1 MVTSRPRSL
10 RPRSRRPRSV
20 VLALLL
26 IGAAPT
32 AAARS
37 LVLTAIP
44 LQTPTGLPVASPG
57 LPAQPST
64 ITQPSA
70 ITQSRL
76 IAQTAPTSPSDP
88 NQSFSA
94 RLLNLFPSDYAG
106 RFGSLQAFADT
117 TTGYGVRGFPLP
129 FKIDARLTY
138 IAHPKYQEYG
148 VSARYLDTTYAAGS
162 YQNDAAGATR
172 GLTHLEANHNPYVG
186 WQYGG
191 VYQEGG
197 LSKLSGGYAAVDGP
211 VRLYTEAGYA
221 FQDTTNSP
229 FLHTEV
235 SGGRSVTDGPYT
247 VGAYATGR
255 SYVFPQA
262 AQFSVD
268 LSASVTLRPTDYSS
282 FTLSQFERFA
292 IGESAIPALAVGRY
306 TQTNLDAVLTPNARA
321 GIFSM
326 RSVEYHYQ
334 RSFLA
339 ATDAVNGVSLTVRTD
354 VAPAVVFDLTPHHD
368 FVAGETGLRA
378 DLYYRSDLLPV
389 LIGPSVDYIWSPKS
403 NRWSISLKAG
413 VK

>member
-1 MVTSRPRSL
+1 MRRSFL
-10 RPRSRRPRSV
+10 PAALS
-20 VLALLL
+20 LAF
-26 IGAAPT
+26 AALTPVAVAQT
-32 AAARS
+32 ETAQPAAAQ
-37 LVLTAIP
+37 TA
-44 LQTPTGLPVASPG
+44 V
-57 LPAQPST
+57 AQPGVLVAQT
-64 ITQPSA
+64 APSP
-70 ITQSRL
+70 
-76 IAQTAPTSPSDP
+76 TAPTSPTDP
-88 NQSFSA
+88 NQSFTA
-94 RLLNLFPSDYAG
+94 RLLNLFPSDYAS

-117 TTGYGVRGFPLP
+117 TSGYGVRGFPLP

-162 YQNDAAGATR
+162 YQNDAAGATQ
-172 GLTHLEANHNPYVG
+172 GLLHLEATHNPYVG

-191 VYQEGG
+191 VYQEAG
-197 LSKLSGGYAAVDGP
+197 LSKLSAGYAVVDGP
-211 VRLYTEAGYA
+211 LRLYTEAGYA

-229 FLHTEV
+229 FLHAEV
-235 SGGRSVTDGPYT
+235 SGGKSVTDGPFT

-268 LSASVTLRPTDYSS
+268 LSASVTIRPTDYSS

-321 GIFSM
+321 GIFSL
-326 RSVEYHYQ
+326 RRVEYHYQ

-354 VAPAVVFDLTPHHD
+354 VAPAVVFDVTPHHD
-368 FVAGETGLRA
+368 FVAGETGLRG
-378 DLYYRSDLLPV
+378 DLYYRTDLLPV
-389 LIGPSVDYIWSPKS
+389 LVGPSVDYIWSPTG
-403 NRWSISLKAG
+403 NRWNFSLKAG